1 MSVAAMSVAVRGRRA
16 ARSCLIWKRAP
27 LPAQEK
33 GAAMPVD
40 ARLYF
45 SATVRNRE
53 PILDVLKRHLPSR
66 GLALEVASGSGEHV
80 VHLARAFPALAFQP
94 SDPDPAH
101 RASIDAWV
109 AAVGLANIRAAID
122 LDATAECWPLEAADA
137 VLCINMIHIAPWA
150 AAEGLMRGA
159 GRVLPPGGVLYL
171 YGPYKRS
178 GRHTAPSNATFDA
191 SLRAQD
197 RAWGVRDLEA
207 VADIASAQG
216 FAAPVIVEMPANN
229 LSLVFRKPV

>member
-1 MSVAAMSVAVRGRRA
+1 
-16 ARSCLIWKRAP
+16 
-27 LPAQEK
+27 
-33 GAAMPVD
+33 MPVD

-137 VLCINMIHIAPWA
+137 VLCINMIHIAPWSA
-150 AAEGLMRGA
+150 AVGLMRGA
-159 GRVLPPGGVLYL
+159 GRILPPGGLLLL
-171 YGPYKRS
+171 YGPYKRG
-178 GRHTAPSNATFDA
+178 GRHTAPSNETFDR
-191 SLRAQD
+191 SLKAQD
-197 RAWGVRDLEA
+197 PAWGVRDLEA
-207 VADIASAQG
+207 VVALTEASG
-216 FAAPVIVEMPANN
+216 VRLSEVVEMPAIN
-229 LSLVFRKPV
+229 LSLVLRKAV